1 MWKTW
6 VQSLGWE
13 YPLEKGKG
21 THSRILAWPT
31 STRLS
36 FLHLLLLEP
45 LTLHVLP
52 RLPKPHEGKYKQK
65 LERNLSPSQHLAGD
79 GQRLRAGVRV
89 QAGVD
94 WGFPLRCPYSAWLGA
109 R

>member
-1 MWKTW
+1 M
-6 VQSLGWE
+6 
-13 YPLEKGKG
+13 EKEMPCRGHVLRKAKVSAHPARWG
-21 THSRILAWPT
+21 SGSAEGV
-31 STRLS
+31 
-36 FLHLLLLEP
+36 LLLEP